1 LSRTD
6 SVEDEEVFADVQE
19 RMEEEE
25 EVFADV
31 DVQELI
37 EMEEEVL
44 VVELEEVVVEEF
56 DLDGQKMEEQMER
69 LGWIQ
74 LQSVAD
80 QAGDQAVAEAAT

>member
-6 SVEDEEVFADVQE
+6 SA
-19 RMEEEE
+19 EEEE
-25 EVFADV
+25 EVFAVV

-44 VVELEEVVVEEF
+44 VVELEVVVVEL
-56 DLDGQKMEEQMER
+56 DLDGQKIEEEQMER

-74 LQSVAD
+74 LQSVD
-80 QAGDQAVAEAAT
+80 PVGDQAVAEAAT

>member
-1 LSRTD
+1 
-6 SVEDEEVFADVQE
+6 VFAVVQE
-19 RMEEEE
+19 MIEMEE

-31 DVQELI
+31 DVQERL

-44 VVELEEVVVEEF
+44 VVELEEVVEDF
-56 DLDGQKMEEQMER
+56 DFDDQLMKEEQMEY

-74 LQSVAD
+74 LQSVD